1 MNGAAFLIG
10 NMAYADLPPLRTPVS
25 DVRTLGDRLEEM
37 GFATSVLENVG
48 ATEMNSRISAFRA
61 YLGKMPP
68 NGSVLFYF
76 AGHGAQCD
84 GENFLLPTD
93 ASPINDEWRLN
104 SLTLSSLLGWLCWR
118 KDQQKLIVLDAC
130 RTNGIPSATRT
141 GALGLSGVSTS
152 NYADVHETMILYA
165 ARPGQVALDGG
176 AIGSS
181 PLCRGMLDGF
191 ERADDTL
198 VNIVPRIAVRVDEY
212 TAAQQDAWYTGN
224 LKRLAD
230 RPFWHRP
237 DPTEITSP
245 HAPKPVPEAVIA
257 HPHQFKSK
265 VDELVASK
273 GHLVHK
279 LKAKDTSG
287 QWAYYFVLV
296 EAEQEA
302 AFLEAI
308 NGNGAIELEDYGKVI
323 ASSYGDQPSQQV
335 RDFLR
340 DRYGWEV

>member
-10 NMAYADLPPLRTPVS
+10 NMAYSHLPPLRTPVS
-25 DVRTLGDRLEEM
+25 DVRTLGDRLEAM

-61 YLGKMPP
+61 HLGRMPP

-141 GALGLSGVSTS
+141 GAIGLSGVSTS
-152 NYADVHETMILYA
+152 NYENVHETMILYA
-165 ARPGQVALDGG
+165 ARPGQVALDG
-176 AIGSS
+176 AAVGSS

-198 VNIVPRIAVRVDEY
+198 VNIVPRIAMRVEDY

-230 RPFWHRP
+230 RPFWPRSDMVEHGSTARIMP
-237 DPTEITSP
+237 I
-245 HAPKPVPEAVIA
+245 PEAVVA
-257 HPHQFKSK
+257 RPHQFKSEADK
-265 VDELVASK
+265 LVASK
-273 GHLVHK
+273 SHLVHK
-279 LKAKDTSG
+279 LKAKDTTG
-287 QWAYYFVLV
+287 QRAYYFVLV
-296 EAEQEA
+296 EAEHEA
-302 AFLEAI
+302 AFLDAI
-308 NGNGAIELEDYGKVI
+308 AGDGTIDIE
-323 ASSYGDQPSQQV
+323 SYGHVVASCYGEDPTQEL
-335 RDFLR
+335 RDYLR